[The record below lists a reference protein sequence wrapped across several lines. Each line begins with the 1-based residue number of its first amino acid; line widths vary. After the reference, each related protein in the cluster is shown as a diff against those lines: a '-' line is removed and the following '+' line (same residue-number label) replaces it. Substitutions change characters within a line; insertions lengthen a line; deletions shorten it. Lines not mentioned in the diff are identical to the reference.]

1 MRTIDWD
8 PSEGDALQGDVIL
21 FQVPDDFVIDKT
33 NEIKPKNNNL
43 VLAEGEVTGH
53 HHQIALFR
61 EDGSGAGLGTIA
73 RPRAETK
80 SLIASGTAKLY
91 EDRNA
96 VRKLVEKG
104 ELTTDRLA
112 IGFLIVE
119 GGPVV
124 LRHDEHD
131 SVRIPPGKFYVG
143 GQEEWDAATAR
154 RVKD

>member
-61 EDGSGAGLGTIA
+61 EDGS
-73 RPRAETK
+73 
-80 SLIASGTAKLY
+80 SGTAKLY